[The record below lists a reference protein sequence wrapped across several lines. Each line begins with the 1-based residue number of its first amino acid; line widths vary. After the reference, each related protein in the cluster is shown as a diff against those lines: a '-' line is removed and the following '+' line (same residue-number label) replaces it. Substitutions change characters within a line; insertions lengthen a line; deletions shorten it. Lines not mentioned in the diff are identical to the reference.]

1 MEDRVA
7 CTRRTAKE
15 RIPMAGERFEHHA
28 RLMSGLTFVSRI
40 TGLGRDVALAA
51 FFGVGPLND
60 AFAFGFQIPNLFR
73 RLFGEGALSAAFL
86 PRYSE
91 LRRDD
96 PEVARRY
103 LALVL
108 VLLAGFLWL
117 LVAIGELGLFL
128 AWLNAPE
135 VAYTYGPPLRHGGVA
150 IPIVS
155 VSYARL
161 SYELTMLMLPYM
173 PLVCIVAIGGAAL
186 QVHGRFGP
194 MAAAPIILNVAFMI
208 AIIGFSPLY
217 LGKSLSPEWHVRV
230 VAMSVLVSGA
240 IQVAWTAYA
249 LRVARPLFTWRDAT
263 VWASVR
269 GTLTQAGPMML
280 GLGVLQINTAVDGL
294 IASWPTYVGPTIF
307 GFAYPLTE
315 GAMSSI
321 TYAQRLYEFPLGVF
335 GISIA
340 TAVFPLLAKQNNDAV
355 AFAGTIRRALRL
367 SVFIG
372 LPASAGLML
381 ASRES
386 VGTLFQRG
394 NFTAEDTE
402 RVAWVLIGFAPAIW
416 SYQMGHIFTRA
427 FYARK
432 EAMTPVLVAV
442 AMVILNVCLN
452 LTLIFTP
459 LREAGLAWSTA
470 ICSILQSAI
479 LLRILARRVP
489 DSLNSEVVGGW
500 MRCALATA
508 VMTAVT
514 LAVGAFLP
522 ESSEW
527 GTLAIHLAIKVAVA
541 ALVYFAAVRV
551 LRMPELGWL
560 LRRGT

>member
-1 MEDRVA
+1 
-7 CTRRTAKE
+7 
-15 RIPMAGERFEHHA
+15 
-28 RLMSGLTFVSRI
+28 
-40 TGLGRDVALAA
+40 
-51 FFGVGPLND
+51 
-60 AFAFGFQIPNLFR
+60 
-73 RLFGEGALSAAFL
+73 
-86 PRYSE
+86 
-91 LRRDD
+91 
-96 PEVARRY
+96 
-103 LALVL
+103 
-108 VLLAGFLWL
+108 
-117 LVAIGELGLFL
+117 
-128 AWLNAPE
+128 
-135 VAYTYGPPLRHGGVA
+135 
-150 IPIVS
+150 
-155 VSYARL
+155 
-161 SYELTMLMLPYM
+161 
-173 PLVCIVAIGGAAL
+173 
-186 QVHGRFGP
+186 
-194 MAAAPIILNVAFMI
+194 
-208 AIIGFSPLY
+208 
-217 LGKSLSPEWHVRV
+217 
-230 VAMSVLVSGA
+230 MSVLVSGA

-372 LPASAGLML
+372 LHASAGLML

-386 VGTLFQRG
+386 VGALFQRG

-541 ALVYFAAVRV
+541 EDGARQDKVLFEAEFKRLSKSEAENVGKNFAGFALDVLKGWRGLTDSNGKDIPYSPDNAAALIEANVGLEGILTEFFV
-551 LRMPELGWL
+551 ESFPLIKAKN
-560 LRRGT
+560 

>member
-1 MEDRVA
+1 
-7 CTRRTAKE
+7 
-15 RIPMAGERFEHHA
+15 MAGERFEHHA

-51 FFGVGPLND
+51 FFGVGPIND

-117 LVAIGELGLFL
+117 LVAIGEVGLFL

-135 VAYTYGPPLRHGGVA
+135 VAYTYGPPLRNGGVP

-194 MAAAPIILNVAFMI
+194 MAAAPIILNVSFMI
-208 AIIGFSPLY
+208 AIVGFSPLF
-217 LGKSLSPEWHVRV
+217 LGKSFSPEWHVRM

-249 LRVARPLFTWRDAT
+249 LRVAHPHFVWRDST

-269 GTLTQAGPMML
+269 GTLTQAAPMML

-307 GFAYPLTE
+307 GFAYPLAE

-355 AFAGTIRRALRL
+355 AFAATIRRALRL
-367 SVFIG
+367 TVFVG

-386 VGTLFQRG
+386 VGALFQRG

-402 RVAWVLIGFAPAIW
+402 RVAWVLVGFAPAIW

-432 EAMTPVLVAV
+432 ESMTPVLVAV

-470 ICSILQSAI
+470 ICSMLQSAI

-489 DSLNSEVVGGW
+489 DSVNREVVVGW
-500 MRCALATA
+500 LRCVVATA
-508 VMTAVT
+508 VMAVAT

-522 ESSEW
+522 QSMEW
-527 GTLAIHLAIKVAVA
+527 RELAIHLVIKVAVA
-541 ALVYFAAVRV
+541 ASVYFAAVRFM
-551 LRMPELGWL
+551 RMPELGWL
-560 LRRGT
+560 LRKSN

>member
-1 MEDRVA
+1 
-7 CTRRTAKE
+7 
-15 RIPMAGERFEHHA
+15 MAGERFEHHA
-28 RLMSGLTFVSRI
+28 RLMSGLTLLSRI

-51 FFGVGPLND
+51 FFGVGPIND

-117 LVAIGELGLFL
+117 LVAIGEVGLFV

-135 VAYTYGPPLRHGGVA
+135 VAYTYGPPLRNGGVP

-194 MAAAPIILNVAFMI
+194 MAAAPIILNISFMI
-208 AIIGFSPLY
+208 AIVGFSPLF
-217 LGKSLSPEWHVRV
+217 LGKSFSPEWHVRM

-249 LRVARPLFTWRDAT
+249 LRVAHPHFVWRDST

-269 GTLTQAGPMML
+269 GTLTQAAPMML

-307 GFAYPLTE
+307 GFAYPLAE

-355 AFAGTIRRALRL
+355 AFAATIRRALRL
-367 SVFIG
+367 TVFVG

-386 VGTLFQRG
+386 VGALFQRG
-394 NFTAEDTE
+394 NFTADDTE
-402 RVAWVLIGFAPAIW
+402 RVAWVLVGFAPAIW

-432 EAMTPVLVAV
+432 ESMTPVLVAV
-442 AMVILNVCLN
+442 AMVILNICLN

-470 ICSILQSAI
+470 ICSMLQSAI

-489 DSLNSEVVGGW
+489 DSVNREVVVGW
-500 MRCALATA
+500 LRCVVATA
-508 VMTAVT
+508 VMAGAT

-522 ESSEW
+522 QSMEW
-527 GTLAIHLAIKVAVA
+527 RELAIHLVIKVAVA
-541 ALVYFAAVRV
+541 ASVYFAAVRFM
-551 LRMPELGWL
+551 RMPELGWL
-560 LRRGT
+560 LRKSN